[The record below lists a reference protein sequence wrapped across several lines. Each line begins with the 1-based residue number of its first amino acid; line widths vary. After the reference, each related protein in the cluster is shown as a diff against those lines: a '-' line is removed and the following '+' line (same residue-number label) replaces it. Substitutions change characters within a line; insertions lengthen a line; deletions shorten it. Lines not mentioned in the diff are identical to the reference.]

1 MPRKSTHKLDSF
13 LPRLGKEPDHKIAI
27 EAGVS
32 RSLVISFRKKHNIDA
47 YEGYKFGAD
56 NPPPAARAAAAAAKA
71 PQAAP
76 AKAAP
81 AAPAKA
87 AAAAPAKAAAV
98 APPKAAAAKPAPAAP
113 APVKVEPAADLGAGF
128 RGRKS
133 ALDAY
138 VEMLGKL
145 PDAEIAKLAHVTP
158 ENVRTYRTRRGI
170 EANWPEASKARVGR
184 PPGPAKRA
192 AAAPLPPAPVAVA
205 PAPVAV
211 APAPVA
217 VAPAPAAKA
226 APPKAAPAPGETRS
240 IFSVSVDIGGAMRTY
255 AVAASNINDGVVSAN
270 ALVQRRHPNGIVKG
284 ISFVAELLG

>member
-13 LPRLGKEPDHKIAI
+13 LPRLGKEPDHKIAN

-32 RSLVISFRKKHNIDA
+32 RSLVISFRKKHNIAA

-56 NPPPAARAAAAAAKA
+56 NPPPAARAAAAKAPQAAQKKPGPTARAKA

-76 AKAAP
+76 PRAP
-81 AAPAKA
+81 S
-87 AAAAPAKAAAV
+87 V
-98 APPKAAAAKPAPAAP
+98 KPAPSAP
-113 APVKVEPAADLGAGF
+113 APAQAESAADAGF

-158 ENVRTYRTRRGI
+158 ENVRTYRTRRHI
-170 EANWPEASKARVGR
+170 AADWPEASKARVGR
-184 PPGPAKRA
+184 PRGQTSRPA
-192 AAAPLPPAPVAVA
+192 AAPPAPVAVA
-205 PAPVAV
+205 PARVAE
-211 APAPVA
+211 APAPKV
-217 VAPAPAAKA
+217 
-226 APPKAAPAPGETRS
+226 APPKVAPVVSEARS
-240 IFSVSVDIGGAMRTY
+240 IFSVSVDIGGSMRTY

-270 ALVQRRHPNGIVKG
+270 ALVQRRHPNGIVKS